1 MSFRPPTADPGELA
15 TMRMARGAGVVL
27 AGALVV
33 TTAVMGASAAAAA
46 PAGGAVSWS
55 PPLVGEAAG
64 IVVSGRTAR
73 LAPDR
78 ARTGSARTDGHG
90 DSRAPGLLTLPA
102 RRVDTPVDRV
112 DAELT
117 LAAGSPAAAA
127 SIDVRGRRSGGQ
139 WTEWEPAA
147 PTNREP
153 SATRTLT
160 VTLPRPVDVVQAR
173 LVLTPST
180 WAGPGPV
187 VRDLTLTAHTAA
199 RNEATAAKREPRRHR
214 VFATREGLVGGT
226 TANGHVVTER
236 DLFVALPSRRALAPR
251 DSSDYAVKVCAPNG
265 RCAFAPVWDVGP
277 WNTRDDYWN
286 PSDKRQEWQDLPR
299 GLPQAQAAKQ
309 DGHNGGKDQ
318 FGRTVLNPAGIDL
331 ADGMFWDALGL
342 KDNAWVTVDYLWT
355 GDSPLGTV
363 RADGRVDLRS
373 GPDAKARV
381 VGVAA
386 DRAAVPLQCVSGS
399 WLRVGAGQFLPA
411 SAVPR
416 RQWPDRLAACPR

>member
-1 MSFRPPTADPGELA
+1 
-15 TMRMARGAGVVL
+15 
-27 AGALVV
+27 
-33 TTAVMGASAAAAA
+33 
-46 PAGGAVSWS
+46 VSWS

-64 IVVSGRTAR
+64 IVVSGGTAR
-73 LAPDR
+73 LGPDR
-78 ARTGSARTDGHG
+78 TRHGAMRADGHG
-90 DSRAPGLLTLPA
+90 EARGPGLLTLPA
-102 RRVDTPVDRV
+102 HSVDTPVDRV
-112 DAELT
+112 DATLT

-127 SIDVRGRRSGGQ
+127 SIDVRGRRPGGP

-147 PTNREP
+147 PANRGP
-153 SATRTLT
+153 GTTRSLT
-160 VTLPRPVDVVQAR
+160 ARLPHPVDVVQAR
-173 LVLTPST
+173 LVLTPGEN
-180 WAGPGPV
+180 AQGPGPV
-187 VRDLTLTAHTAA
+187 VRDLTLTAHPAA
-199 RNEATAAKREPRRHR
+199 RAEAAAAKRKPRRHR

-251 DSSDYAVKVCAPNG
+251 DSSDYSVKVCAPNG

-286 PSDKRQEWQDLPR
+286 ASKKRQEWQDLPR

-331 ADGMFWDALGL
+331 ADGLFWEALGL
-342 KDNAWVTVDYLWT
+342 TDNAWVTVDYLWT

-363 RADGRVDLRS
+363 RADSRIDLRGVDLRS

-381 VGVAA
+381 VGLAA

-399 WLRVGAGQFLPA
+399 WLRVGTGQFLPA

-416 RQWPDRLAACPR
+416 RQWPDRLAACTR